1 MPRAVEVFTPNDV
14 PTFTYVE
21 RANHKFETRLREAFD
36 IPKMIISLSGPSKS
50 GKTVLVHKVLEKDN
64 LIPVSGASIK
74 SAEDLWAR
82 VLSWMDSPVG
92 QSEKKVSSVNA
103 EIGGKAGGT
112 IAIPYLA
119 EGKAEGEGKVGGEQ
133 RWESEAIYARTGLPQ
148 VIREIGGSSF
158 TVFVDDFHYIRKEVQ
173 EAIGKQI
180 KEAAES
186 GVRICTASVPHRAD
200 DVVRSNPELRGR
212 VTAIDVDR
220 WKDDEVEQIAYH
232 GFRELNVDIAP
243 PILNRLTAEAFGS
256 PQLMQ
261 AICLNFCFENKIS
274 ETLPEH
280 RRIDIDFV
288 TLQNVLERTSTLTDF
303 SSMLSVLHDGPKLR
317 GTERKEFNFI
327 DGSKGDVYRCV
338 LLAIKADPPKLSLR
352 YDEMMTRTNEMCN
365 GESPVGSSVVSTL
378 GQMDA
383 LAKTLQDA
391 PVIEWDE
398 DVLDIVEP
406 YFLFFL
412 RCSHHLKKL
421 SG

>member
-1 MPRAVEVFTPNDV
+1 
-14 PTFTYVE
+14 
-21 RANHKFETRLREAFD
+21 
-36 IPKMIISLSGPSKS
+36 
-50 GKTVLVHKVLEKDN
+50 
-64 LIPVSGASIK
+64 
-74 SAEDLWAR
+74 
-82 VLSWMDSPVG
+82 
-92 QSEKKVSSVNA
+92 
-103 EIGGKAGGT
+103 
-112 IAIPYLA
+112 
-119 EGKAEGEGKVGGEQ
+119 
-133 RWESEAIYARTGLPQ
+133 
-148 VIREIGGSSF
+148 
-158 TVFVDDFHYIRKEVQ
+158 VFVDDFHYIRKEVQ

-288 TLQNVLERTSTLTDF
+288 TLQNVLGRTSTLTDF

-352 YDEMMTRTNEMCN
+352 YDEMMTRTNEMC
-365 GESPVGSSVVSTL
+365 EVVPVV
-378 GQMDA
+378 
-383 LAKTLQDA
+383 
-391 PVIEWDE
+391 
-398 DVLDIVEP
+398 
-406 YFLFFL
+406 
-412 RCSHHLKKL
+412 
-421 SG
+421 